1 MTKNIKFSHLKKLRS
16 LMARILSKSR
26 VEGFSIF
33 VEPETAKYMAGE
45 RQNMLNTDIQGKIR

>member
-1 MTKNIKFSHLKKLRS
+1 
-16 LMARILSKSR
+16 MARILSKSR